1 MPIAFNKESLYD
13 GIDFFS
19 VVDKRFKTN
28 LISIWIIDK
37 LSDENAPYNAL
48 LMSFISK
55 SNKKYPDITLLN
67 KKLSSLYGASLSGTT
82 SKVGDNQ
89 FMMLGMSCIA
99 DKYALDSEKLTSES
113 VDILMDCLLNPNVEN
128 DGFSEKLF
136 NPIKQ
141 ELIDDIDAIIND
153 KRSYALMKTSKISM
167 KGEPSS
173 VRSCGEKEYAEKIT
187 PVSAYERY
195 LELLKTSE
203 IKIVFVG
210 SECPSEVKE
219 KIKERLSVIDRN
231 FNGKT
236 TSEFS
241 PAKVEPVFETELLD
255 VMQSKMVMS
264 FKCSDRNSHAVR
276 LMTAIF
282 GATPF
287 SKLFVNVREKM
298 SLCYYCAARYDEVKG
313 VLNVDSGVE
322 QENIEKAR
330 TEILNQLESMK
341 KGEFTDEEMNN
352 SLLSLINAAKSM
364 NDSAASLA
372 SWYLKQ
378 DVMGTNYSP
387 EEEIEHLK
395 SVTREDII
403 KAASSLTLDTVY
415 VLTKK
420 GDE

>member
-1 MPIAFNKESLYD
+1 MSITFNKESLYN
-13 GIDFFS
+13 GIDFS
-19 VVDKRFKTN
+19 SLVDKRFKTN

-128 DGFSEKLF
+128 NGFSEKLF

-141 ELIDDIDAIIND
+141 ELIDDIEAIIND

-173 VRSCGEKEYAEKIT
+173 TRSCGEKEYAENIT

-219 KIKERLSVIDRN
+219 KIKERLSVINRN
-231 FNGKT
+231 FKGKT

-241 PAKVEPVFETELLD
+241 PAKAEPVFETELLD

>member
-1 MPIAFNKESLYD
+1 MPIIFNKEHLYD

-19 VVDKRFKTN
+19 IVDKRFKTN
-28 LISIWIIDK
+28 LISIWIVDR
-37 LSDENAPYNAL
+37 LSEENAPCNAL
-48 LMSFISK
+48 SMSFISK
-55 SNKKYPDITLLN
+55 SNKKYPDMTLLN
-67 KKLSSLYGASLSGTT
+67 KKLSSLYGANLSGTT

-89 FMMLGMSCIA
+89 FMMLGVSCIA
-99 DKYALDSEKLTSES
+99 DKYALDSEKLTLES
-113 VDILMDCLLNPNVEN
+113 TDILMDCLLEPNVEN
-128 DGFSEKLF
+128 NGFSEKLF
-136 NPIKQ
+136 TPIKQ
-141 ELIDDIDAIIND
+141 ELLDDIDAIIND
-153 KRSYALMKTSKISM
+153 KRSYALMKTSKIAM
-167 KGEPSS
+167 KGEPSAI
-173 VRSCGEKEYAEKIT
+173 RSCGEREYAEKVDS
-187 PVSAYERY
+187 VSAYKKY
-195 LELLKTSE
+195 NELLKTSE
-203 IKIVFVG
+203 MKVFFVG
-210 SECPSEVKE
+210 SESPDEVKS
-219 KIKERLSVIDRN
+219 KIKERLSVIERN
-231 FNGKT
+231 FGGVT
-236 TSEFS
+236 SSEFS
-241 PAKVEPVFETELLD
+241 PAKSEPVYETELLD

-264 FKCSDRNSHAVR
+264 FKCSDKNSHAVR

-298 SLCYYCAARYDEVKG
+298 SLCYYCAARYDEIKG
-313 VLNVDSGVE
+313 ILNVDSGVE

-330 TEILNQLESMK
+330 NEILNQLESMK

-378 DVMGTNYSP
+378 DILGTNYSP
-387 EEEIEHLK
+387 EEEIERLK

>member
-1 MPIAFNKESLYD
+1 MSITFNKESLYN
-13 GIDFFS
+13 GIDFS
-19 VVDKRFKTN
+19 SLVDKRFKTN

-128 DGFSEKLF
+128 NGFSKKLF

-141 ELIDDIDAIIND
+141 ELIDDIEAIIND

-173 VRSCGEKEYAEKIT
+173 TRSCGEKEYAENIT

-219 KIKERLSVIDRN
+219 KIKERLSVINRN
-231 FNGKT
+231 FKGKT

-241 PAKVEPVFETELLD
+241 PAKAEPVFETELLD

>member
-1 MPIAFNKESLYD
+1 MSITFNKESLYN
-13 GIDFFS
+13 GIDFS
-19 VVDKRFKTN
+19 SLVDKRFKTN

-128 DGFSEKLF
+128 NGFSEKLF

-141 ELIDDIDAIIND
+141 ELIDDIEAIIND

-173 VRSCGEKEYAEKIT
+173 IRSCGEKEYAENIT

-219 KIKERLSVIDRN
+219 KIKERLSVINRN
-231 FNGKT
+231 FKGKT

-241 PAKVEPVFETELLD
+241 PAKAEPVFETELLD

>member
-1 MPIAFNKESLYD
+1 MSITFNKESLYN
-13 GIDFFS
+13 GIDFS
-19 VVDKRFKTN
+19 SLVDKRFKTN

-128 DGFSEKLF
+128 NGFSKKLF

-141 ELIDDIDAIIND
+141 ELIDDIEAIIND

-173 VRSCGEKEYAEKIT
+173 TRSCGEKEYAENIT

-219 KIKERLSVIDRN
+219 KIKERLSVSNRN
-231 FNGKT
+231 FKGKT
-236 TSEFS
+236 TSEFI
-241 PAKVEPVFETELLD
+241 PAKAEPVFETELLD

>member
-1 MPIAFNKESLYD
+1 MSITFNKESLYD

-19 VVDKRFKTN
+19 IVDKRFKTN
-28 LISIWIIDK
+28 LISIWLIDR
-37 LSDENAPYNAL
+37 LSEENAPCNAL
-48 LMSFISK
+48 SMSFVSK
-55 SNKKYPDITLLN
+55 SNKKYPDMTLLN
-67 KKLSSLYGASLSGTT
+67 KKLSSLYGANLSGTT

-89 FMMLGMSCIA
+89 FMMLGISCIA
-99 DKYALDSEKLTSES
+99 DKYALGSENLKLES
-113 VDILMDCLLNPNVEN
+113 TDILMDCLLEPNIEN
-128 DGFSEKLF
+128 GGFSEKLF
-136 NPIKQ
+136 APIKQ
-141 ELIDDIDAIIND
+141 ELLDDIDAIIND
-153 KRSYALMKTSKISM
+153 KRSYALMKTSKIAM
-167 KGEPSS
+167 KGEPSAI
-173 VRSCGEKEYAEKIT
+173 RSCGEREYAEKVDAIT
-187 PVSAYERY
+187 AYEKY
-195 LELLKTSE
+195 TELLKSSE
-203 IKIVFVG
+203 MKIFFVG
-210 SECPSEVKE
+210 SESPDEVKN
-219 KIKERLSVIDRN
+219 KIKERLSVLDRT
-231 FNGKT
+231 FKGKT
-236 TSEFS
+236 SSEFS
-241 PAKVEPVFETELLD
+241 PAKSEPVYETELLD

-287 SKLFVNVREKM
+287 SKLVREKM
-298 SLCYYCAARYDEVKG
+298 SLCYYCAARYDEIKG
-313 VLNVDSGVE
+313 ILNVDSGVE

-330 TEILNQLESMK
+330 NEILNQLESMK

-352 SLLSLINAAKSM
+352 SLLSLVNAAKSM

-378 DVMGTNYSP
+378 NILGTNYSP

>member
-1 MPIAFNKESLYD
+1 MSITFNKDSLYD

-28 LISIWIIDK
+28 LISIWLIDR
-37 LSDENAPYNAL
+37 LSDKSAPYNAL
-48 LMSFISK
+48 SMSFVSK
-55 SNKKYPDITLLN
+55 SNKTYPDITLLN

-113 VDILMDCLLNPNVEN
+113 VDILMDCLLNPNVEKG
-128 DGFSEKLF
+128 GFSEKLF

-173 VRSCGEKEYAEKIT
+173 VRSCGEREYAEKIDNI
-187 PVSAYERY
+187 SAYEKY

-210 SECPSEVKE
+210 SESPSEVKE
-219 KIKERLSVIDRN
+219 KIKERLSVVDRK
-231 FNGKT
+231 FSGKT
-236 TSEFS
+236 SSEFS
-241 PAKVEPVFETELLD
+241 PAKAEPVFETEELD

-330 TEILNQLESMK
+330 LEILNQLESMK

-352 SLLSLINAAKSM
+352 SLLSLVNAAKSM

-378 DVMGTNYSP
+378 DIMGTNYSP

-395 SVTREDII
+395 AVTREDII
-403 KAASSLTLDTVY
+403 KAVSSLTLDTVY